1 MLRVSVRAN
10 RVRSPTR
17 DMRLCV
23 SKKVRSCSRCSGLT
37 SVVNG
42 ISGKLYLF
50 VKTIERAH
58 TPAKMWERIPLS
70 NNYTKALEQVREL
83 AFHKYL
89 NIQIFKC
96 SFWSLAL
103 QIDSE
108 LIYWPN
114 FLIHKCKQRV
124 TKITQYLIKMR
135 KLGRA
140 AEPELVG
147 VKKKIERRE
156 ARREQK
162 ALSAAKLE
170 RSIEKELLERL
181 KSKAYGD
188 APLNVN
194 EAVWNAVLASEKE
207 LDATRDDADALSLD
221 EYDEEEEEEELG
233 EREFVSDESDFEEL
247 SDIEDME
254 HDAEDDEEDEGDETG
269 EEDGDGDD
277 DQPAKGKR
285 KPGPS
290 SSLGKR
296 KHTSP
301 KPKKPQR
308 PDKGPKKR
316 AYLLDDLLN
325 RITETLLQ
333 VLGWRSSTKRRRCRC
348 RKMLCWR
355 GSCFTALSFPL
366 HSLYYTHRILAWLL
380 SWAPRNA
387 SIVHESAVQYRT
399 LHGAGAARKFA
410 TLTWSMRLTILNHS
424 QLAHLM
430 R

>member
-1 MLRVSVRAN
+1 MQVRPCCPSLCTLGLYCCVQSDDVIWSVINSQFCSYKVKQVPTQNFCRNEYNVTGFCTRQSCPLAN
-10 RVRSPTR
+10 SRYATVREQE
-17 DMRLCV
+17 
-23 SKKVRSCSRCSGLT
+23 
-37 SVVNG
+37 
-42 ISGKLYLF
+42 GKLYLY

-70 NNYTKALEQVREL
+70 NNYTKALE
-83 AFHKYL
+83 
-89 NIQIFKC
+89 
-96 SFWSLAL
+96 

-135 KLGRA
+135 QLRRA
-140 AEPELVG
+140 ALPELVG

-207 LDATRDDADALSLD
+207 LDATADDADALSLD

-233 EREFVSDESDFEEL
+233 EREFVSDDSDFEEL

-254 HDAEDDEEDEGDETG
+254 HDAEDGEEDEEASGEDD
-269 EEDGDGDD
+269 EEDGDDD
-277 DQPAKGKR
+277 DEPANSKR
-285 KPGPS
+285 KAGAP

-296 KHTSP
+296 KHASP

-308 PDKGPKKR
+308 PDKASKKR
-316 AYLLDDLLN
+316 ARLEVEYEE
-325 RITETLLQ
+325 ET
-333 VLGWRSSTKRRRCRC
+333 VPMSKN
-348 RKMLCWR
+348 
-355 GSCFTALSFPL
+355 A
-366 HSLYYTHRILAWLL
+366 LL
-380 SWAPRNA
+380 SW
-387 SIVHESAVQYRT
+387 
-399 LHGAGAARKFA
+399 
-410 TLTWSMRLTILNHS
+410 
-424 QLAHLM
+424 
-430 R
+430 